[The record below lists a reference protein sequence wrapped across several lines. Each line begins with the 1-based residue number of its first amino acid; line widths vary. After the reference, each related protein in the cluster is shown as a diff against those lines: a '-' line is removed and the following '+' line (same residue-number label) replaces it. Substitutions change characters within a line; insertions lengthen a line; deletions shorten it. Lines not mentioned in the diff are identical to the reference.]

1 MALFTFV
8 KSDIMCS
15 IMLVSTF
22 APKKPARLHSG
33 NSILK
38 TRKVEPETIE
48 MDSLENFE
56 TNCLEEKVIRYSSF
70 YFNP

>member
-1 MALFTFV
+1 MCSCFTFV
-8 KSDIMCS
+8 GSVPIMCS

-22 APKKPARLHSG
+22 APKKPARLHGG

-38 TRKVEPETIE
+38 TRRIDQDTIE

-56 TNCLEEKVIRYSSF
+56 MNETEEKVIYFLMYS
-70 YFNP
+70 